1 MDSRTL
7 AVVAGLIASPAVALA
22 DGLPPPPPPP
32 VAATYCCEQAPPV
45 WSGFYIGSGGLVA
58 AWTAARVRTFAK
70 KKAPRWDET
79 PLEYVR

>member
-45 WSGFYIGSGGLVA
+45 WSGFYIGTNIGG
-58 AWTAARVRTFAK
+58 AWNDPHWRFPSSRHSILSRAN
-70 KKAPRWDET
+70 
-79 PLEYVR
+79 LL